1 MPQPGEQLR
10 MQRDF
15 YRYKAIFLHFFRVL
29 TQATR
34 VLTDVVSL
42 LMQVAMPAQRKENAM
57 TKLLSLMSVATLSVA
72 LQAQSTASPQAPSP
86 GMTSGTPQTM
96 GSRPQTA
103 SDASGP
109 EATQKAGQVK
119 AASVS
124 AELTKGLDSKKA
136 KVGDE
141 VSAKTTS
148 EAKLPDGTDLPK
160 GTKLKGNVVDVKA
173 KSKEENSSH
182 MVISLNRAELKDGHE
197 VPIRAAVT
205 SMTAPAVNTSAG
217 MPAGGAMA
225 GPIGGGAPAP
235 GGSAGVAGAS
245 AAPMPSSPTMPT
257 SDMGA
262 SSQSTPG
269 PMLKSANDR
278 VPVGN
283 KPKVTLSA
291 PTTPDSASVLDAQGE
306 NISLSSGTKFTVNI
320 ASAEGMSP
328 RQ

>member
-1 MPQPGEQLR
+1 M
-10 MQRDF
+10 
-15 YRYKAIFLHFFRVL
+15 
-29 TQATR
+29 
-34 VLTDVVSL
+34 
-42 LMQVAMPAQRKENAM
+42 
-57 TKLLSLMSVATLSVA
+57 
-72 LQAQSTASPQAPSP
+72 
-86 GMTSGTPQTM
+86 
-96 GSRPQTA
+96 
-103 SDASGP
+103 
-109 EATQKAGQVK
+109 
-119 AASVS
+119 
-124 AELTKGLDSKKA
+124 KGLDSKKA

-141 VSAKTTS
+141 VDAKTTN

-205 SMTAPAVNTSAG
+205 SMTAPTADNSFAMPGGGAMTS
-217 MPAGGAMA
+217 PAGGGMA
-225 GPIGGGAPAP
+225 AP
-235 GGSAGVAGAS
+235 GGSAGGSGGSAGAS
-245 AAPMPSSPTMPT
+245 AAPMPSSPTMAT
-257 SDMGA
+257 GDMGT
-262 SSQSTPG
+262 SSQSTSG

-283 KPKVTLSA
+283 KPKVMLSA

-320 ASAEGMSP
+320 ASAEAMGQ

>member
-1 MPQPGEQLR
+1 
-10 MQRDF
+10 
-15 YRYKAIFLHFFRVL
+15 
-29 TQATR
+29 
-34 VLTDVVSL
+34 
-42 LMQVAMPAQRKENAM
+42 MPAQRKENAM
-57 TKLLSLMSVATLSVA
+57 TKLLSLVSVATLSVA

-86 GMTSGTPQTM
+86 GAASGTPQTM

-103 SDASGP
+103 SDAADP
-109 EATQKAGQVK
+109 EAPQKTGQVQ

-141 VSAKTTS
+141 VNAKTTD

-197 VPIRAAVT
+197 VPIRSAIT
-205 SMTAPAVNTSAG
+205 SMTAPAANISAA

-225 GPIGGGAPAP
+225 GPIGGGAAAP
-235 GGSAGVAGAS
+235 GGSAGGAGGSAGAS
-245 AAPMPSSPTMPT
+245 AAPMPSSPTMGT
-257 SDMGA
+257 GDMGA

-283 KPKVTLSA
+283 KPKVMLSA

-306 NISLSSGTKFTVNI
+306 NISLGSGTKFTVNV
-320 ASAEGMSP
+320 ASAENMGQP
-328 RQ
+328 HP